1 MTVFADRFPSLNTSA
16 DEIVNELL
24 TVAPYDYDCVVG
36 NVAALLGLHR
46 YDPDRVLG
54 SAFCAGPAPDAQGVP
69 SFGHLGARQLERAV
83 HTGSLRYREFD
94 ADGDLVPSI
103 PYMAIGDAFDM
114 AWTPYRGRKHI
125 EHGFLVLGADL
136 AFDAYRT
143 ITEFGEAVPTAI
155 TGRDLRAVSV
165 QRRMN
170 LLIGDVAA
178 DFIADPVAYRDHDA
192 ASRYSRL
199 LHKQML
205 SLEQLALDTW
215 LVARA
220 RRVNAR
226 YRNSYDGR
234 LGEELSSSGEAW
246 TRASELVYMALRR
259 SRRGRPVPLTYVD
272 AIDAALAIDTDV
284 AGRWSQ

>member
-1 MTVFADRFPSLNTSA
+1 MTVFADRFSSSNTSA

-24 TVAPYDYDCVVG
+24 TVAPHDFDCVVG
-36 NVAALLGLHR
+36 NVAALLGLYR

-54 SAFCAGPAPDAQGVP
+54 SAFCVAPAPDAAGML

-83 HTGSLRYREFD
+83 QTGALRYREFD
-94 ADGDLVPSI
+94 ADGDLGPSH
-103 PYMAIGDAFDM
+103 PYLAIGDAFEM
-114 AWTPYRGRKHI
+114 AWTPYHGRKHI
-125 EHGFLVLGADL
+125 EHGFLVLGVDL

-143 ITEFGEAVPTAI
+143 ITEFGEAVPTVI
-155 TGRDLRAVSV
+155 TGHDLRAVSV

-170 LLIGDVAA
+170 LLIGDVAT
-178 DFIADPVAYRDHDA
+178 DFTAGPVAYRDHDA
-192 ASRYSRL
+192 ASRYSQL
-199 LHKQML
+199 LHEQML
-205 SLEQLALDTW
+205 SLEHLALDTW

-226 YRNSYDGR
+226 YRTAYDGR
-234 LGEELSSSGEAW
+234 LGEELTASVEAW

-284 AGRWSQ
+284 AGRWSR